1 MQMMGIRL
9 AHKISIRTRFRT
21 RKQLTREEEGGS
33 RWTDWFNTGLGR
45 MVRGIIKLAIAG
57 LIITL
62 VSQINFSN
70 VSITIGSG
78 SATIPVG
85 TIGEIIV
92 AFVPL
97 LIIVSALH
105 DLGINI

>member
-1 MQMMGIRL
+1 MMGIRVQQL
-9 AHKISIRTRFRT
+9 NIRTRFRT
-21 RKQLTREEEGGS
+21 RKQITREEGEGGS

-70 VSITIGSG
+70 VTITVGSG
-78 SATIPVG
+78 STTIPVG

-97 LIIVSALH
+97 LIIISALH